1 MEKTTKKK
9 ATPKPVAQP
18 IAKKNSWEV
27 KDRTYLLLGE
37 HSPLTYTIAS
47 RHTYKYP
54 LLWFD
59 ETTNQQRELRYATN
73 QTSPFVDEQKG
84 EATLGHIIFR
94 NGILSVPK
102 QQQNLQKLLSIY
114 HPLKD
119 KKYKEFDPVVEAV
132 DDLDVMEVTIE
143 ALNAAKEI
151 DVTLAEAIL
160 RVDLGSKVS
169 KMSSKEI
176 RRDVLIYAKENPQLF
191 LELANDENVELRN
204 VAIVAEEMGII
215 KLSQDQ
221 RSFSIAKT
229 GRKIMNVPFDE
240 NPYSAMAAY
249 FKTDEGV
256 ELYKTIQK
264 KLGKKSYKL
273 SPREIRT
280 NNYRKEKGLPPL
292 NFGEKDMLKTY
303 KQKSKG

>member
-59 ETTNQQRELRYATN
+59 DTTNQQRELRYATN

-132 DDLDVMEVTIE
+132 DDLDIMEVTIE

-176 RRDVLIYAKENPQLF
+176 RRDVLIYAKDNPQLF

-264 KLGKKSYKL
+264 KLG
-273 SPREIRT
+273 
-280 NNYRKEKGLPPL
+280 
-292 NFGEKDMLKTY
+292 
-303 KQKSKG
+303 